1 MTRDYHSGIIAVL
14 RTNSPDDSLLIA
26 RALNNT
32 VVDSIEVTLTV
43 PNAIEVI
50 KILVIEGV

>member
-1 MTRDYHSGIIAVL
+1 MTRTFNSGVIAVI
-14 RTNSPDDSLLIA
+14 RTDNSDDALLIA
-26 RALNNT
+26 RALNDT

-50 KILVIEGV
+50 KTWYEKV